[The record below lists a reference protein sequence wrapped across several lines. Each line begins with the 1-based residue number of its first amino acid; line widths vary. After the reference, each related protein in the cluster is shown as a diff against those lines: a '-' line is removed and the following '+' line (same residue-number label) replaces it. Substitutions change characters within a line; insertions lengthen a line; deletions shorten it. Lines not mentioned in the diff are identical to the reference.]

1 MLCQDLQEHCGTD
14 RATFDLINMLKFSDQ
29 IHDGKD
35 EETISLVNQLNS
47 NTQDNETDVSRL
59 NKVPSKTN
67 KKKKV
72 NKVTNHTNLNSPS
85 SDPKKENEE

>member
-1 MLCQDLQEHCGTD
+1 
-14 RATFDLINMLKFSDQ
+14 MLKFSDQ

-47 NTQDNETDVSRL
+47 KDNENDVSQINKVPDNDTDVNQL

-72 NKVTNHTNLNSPS
+72 NKVANNTNLNSSS